1 MTVSLVRR
9 GDGGAFSFAEAELLD
24 VEGLALLA
32 APIVCLAGCLAGIK
46 LVFPLNELASVRSL
60 TDIGIFL
67 GASLAVVW
75 LFSQF
80 RGWGIIFFGGLEQM
94 VIIGALGFYLLRR
107 LYKRALGGRS

>member
-1 MTVSLVRR
+1 MGLVIAYAAF
-9 GDGGAFSFAEAELLD
+9 DGSVLQAR
-24 VEGLALLA
+24 LALLA